1 MLASVEAIRDL
12 SRFREL
18 LSTFTYREVQVK
30 YKQSVMGL
38 AWAVFMP
45 VIIVASGALVRF
57 AYSRVSGNPLTLDQ
71 ISRVAVK
78 SIPWAFVVAAT
89 RFGSMSLISNR
100 NLVTK
105 IYFPRVVFPVSAVV
119 SQLVDFGVAWT
130 LLTIILAIGPGLY
143 WTYLWVPVLLAILV
157 VLMCGTAVVL
167 SAACL
172 FFRDVKYI
180 VEVVL
185 TFAIFVTPV
194 FYETTMFGEHGRL
207 LMLNPVAPI
216 LEGLSMAVVDGRAP
230 EPLWVAYSALCAV
243 ALVHLGTTL
252 FRRVEPMFAETI

>member
-1 MLASVEAIRDL
+1 MLASFEALRDL

-18 LSTFTYREVQVK
+18 LTTFTYREVQVK
-30 YKQSVMGL
+30 YKQSIMGL

-45 VIIVASGALVRF
+45 VIIVASGALVRY
-57 AYSRVSGNPLTLDQ
+57 AYSRISGQPLTLDQ
-71 ISRVAVK
+71 IARVAVK

-89 RFGSMSLISNR
+89 RFGSMSLVGNR

-119 SQLVDFGVAWT
+119 SQLVDFAVAWV
-130 LLTIILAIGPGLY
+130 LLTVVLALGPGLHV
-143 WTYLWVPVLLAILV
+143 TYLWVPVLLAILV
-157 VLMCGTAVVL
+157 LLMCGTAVVL

-194 FYETTMFGEHGRL
+194 FYETTMFGERGRFL
-207 LMLNPVAPI
+207 LLNPVAPI
-216 LEGLSMAVVDGRAP
+216 LEGLSSTVVDGRSP
-230 EPLWVAYSALCAV
+230 DPYWTAYAAV
-243 ALVHLGTTL
+243 FAVVLTQVGAAL
-252 FRRVEPMFAETI
+252 FRRVEPMFAEAI